1 MGKAKMVGQFKPH
14 LPNSRAEKPY
24 WEVRR
29 DGVPLAYGSK
39 VSLPTAPE
47 RKALRDGGHKVYVEG
62 KIFKEPVKKE

>member
-1 MGKAKMVGQFKPH
+1 MGKARMVGQIKPH

-29 DGVPLAYGSK
+29 DGVPLAYGPKASF
-39 VSLPTAPE
+39 PTESE